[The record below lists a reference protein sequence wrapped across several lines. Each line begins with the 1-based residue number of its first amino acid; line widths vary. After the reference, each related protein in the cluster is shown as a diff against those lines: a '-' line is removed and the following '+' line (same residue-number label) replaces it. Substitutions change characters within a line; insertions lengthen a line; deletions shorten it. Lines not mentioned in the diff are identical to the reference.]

1 MKMKWTILPFFII
14 VILFFF
20 SCSAEKA
27 IKEVIQDFE
36 DAANNNDLD
45 AMEATLSPQSQWDIT
60 QLQTLVLGH
69 LNPTYTPLEY
79 TDLSID
85 VDKPDANVE
94 STALYKS
101 TAPTTAWFIMREEE
115 KFFSFLFPDWRIKE
129 FYDLDD
135 DINPVWKKLKK

>member
-1 MKMKWTILPFFII
+1 MKMKWTILPVFII
-14 VILFFF
+14 VIVFFF

-27 IKEVIQDFE
+27 IEQTIQDFE

-45 AMEATLSPQSQWDIT
+45 AMEATLSSHSEWDIT
-60 QLQTLVLGH
+60 QLQSLVLNH
-69 LNPTYTPLEY
+69 LYPTYTPLEY
-79 TDLSID
+79 TDLTID
-85 VDKPDANVE
+85 VDKPHADVE

-101 TAPTTAWFIMREEE
+101 TAPTTAWFVMREEE

-135 DINPVWKKLKK
+135 NATPVWKKLKK